1 MDIRAL
7 IMGISFALIWASAFT
22 SARIIVMDASPMAAL
37 VFRFFVSGVLGILV
51 AAMMGQTWR
60 LHRDQWRAIIV
71 FGICQ
76 NALYLG
82 LNFIAM
88 QTVEASLATIVAS
101 TMPLV
106 AAFASWLVFRDHLS
120 GQAIAG
126 LAVGLIGVVVIMGA
140 RLSQG
145 VDLYGLG
152 LCVLSVLAL
161 TIATLSMRGASGGGN
176 LMMVVGLQML
186 VGAAV
191 LAVMAALTETIQ
203 VTLTRNLVLSMSYT
217 ILGPG
222 LLATWL
228 WFTLVAR
235 IGTIR
240 ASVYHFLTPFFGVAI
255 AAILLGEELTLLDI
269 VGVATITIGIVAV
282 QRAQQK
288 PSGS

>member
-37 VFRFFVSGVLGILV
+37 V
-51 AAMMGQTWR
+51 
-60 LHRDQWRAIIV
+60 
-71 FGICQ
+71 ICQ

-82 LNFIAM
+82 LNFVAM

-106 AAFASWLVFRDHLS
+106 AAFSGWLVFRDHLS

-126 LAVGLIGVVVIMGA
+126 LVVGLIGVVVIMGA

-145 VDLYGLG
+145 VDLYGLT

-191 LAVMAALTETIQ
+191 LAVVAALTETIH

-228 WFTLVAR
+228 WFALVAR
-235 IGTIR
+235 IGTMR

-255 AAILLGEELTLLDI
+255 AAILLGEDLTLLDI
-269 VGVATITIGIVAV
+269 AGVATITIGIVTV

-288 PSGS
+288 PSGG